1 MKIRQCHLLLLL
13 LLLIPTVYSI
23 RINEVMY
30 NPFGEDDNREFVEI
44 YGTNNLSGYTIGDL
58 YVNDSL
64 EIMKFVPGNLSLV
77 VESGFNYSGIN
88 CSVYSAGATIGN
100 NLRNSGDS
108 VFLYRNSELVDRL
121 SYNASLANNNN
132 HSLELVNGSW
142 NESCEEEG
150 SPGRENC
157 IFVNNDSDNGNDQLN
172 ISEGSCFVILNL
184 STDKEVYEDG
194 ESVKINNSLS
204 NKGFDFIIEYWIED
218 LEGEIVKSKVNTS
231 NTNIKSYTP
240 RIKAKEKALLVKN
253 RLVFVDC
260 DNSNELLENEKVVIA
275 KHSDYEEEESA
286 SEKSTTQKT
295 VTTEKDNNQ
304 NASKKTIVSEGS
316 KIISFYT
323 RNQKYNKSINLYA
336 NINATEADD
345 IVLISNKGEYKSKFN
360 GTRNMKF
367 SVEPERGL
375 NLFVLQIRQGERLID
390 TASLLVNLE
399 AVDEESTKQAKED
412 EALLAESKEASNQGE
427 SSNEELN
434 EITGSVVYESPNSK
448 AIKFAPY
455 FVVILVGLV
464 ALAIYISKRR

>member
-13 LLLIPTVYSI
+13 LLFIPTVRSI
-23 RINEVMY
+23 MINEVMY

-44 YGTNNLSGYTIGDL
+44 YGTDNLSNFTLGDL

-108 VFLYRNSELVDRL
+108 VFLYRNSKLVDRL

-157 IFVNNDSDNGNDQLN
+157 LMLN
-172 ISEGSCFVILNL
+172 ATSNPANIYPDGTCFVVINL

-218 LEGEIVKSKVNTS
+218 LEGEIVKNKVNTS

-260 DNSNELLENEKVVIA
+260 DNANEALENENIIIA
-275 KHSDYEEEESA
+275 KHADYEEEEDT

-304 NASKKTIVSEGS
+304 TVAKKTTVSEGS

-367 SVEPERGL
+367 SVEPEPGI

-399 AVDEESTKQAKED
+399 AVDEESTKQAKKD

-427 SSNEELN
+427 SGNEELN